1 MSGQIAYAAMTTPA
15 CDGYPAS
22 DRELPLWASIAAE
35 REGRRVAED
44 MERQLG
50 KPTVLIIRTH
60 WHEDGSFCAHIA
72 DRAYRITRRQIT
84 ERGARKARG

>member
-1 MSGQIAYAAMTTPA
+1 MSGRIAYAALTTPA

-22 DRELPLWASIAAE
+22 ERPAPLWGELAAE
-35 REGRRVAED
+35 RQGRKIAE
-44 MERQLG
+44 ELEQQLG

-84 ERGARKARG
+84 ERKVKR